1 MSSIGLYNSFS
12 TEIEISLIH
21 LIVKKKNT
29 MTSYVP
35 APVPTSGSVSGETET
50 IRIEAEVH
58 ILVTSRDKKYTN
70 FIEYNNYKLI
80 YRRYAVFFSQLPSI
94 YQTISWTTW

>member
-21 LIVKKKNT
+21 LIVKMKNT

-35 APVPTSGSVSGETET
+35 APSPTSGSVSGEAET

-58 ILVTSRDKKYTN
+58 ILVTARDKRYTN
-70 FIEYNNYKLI
+70 FQIAFAHSQTSNNTPPSLFCLHPSDE
-80 YRRYAVFFSQLPSI
+80 VFMN
-94 YQTISWTTW
+94 